1 MKVSENLLIDCTYI
15 GEELPVSSSLTIY
28 GIRLIQGFLRYSH
41 YHVHVL
47 VWREKEDEIDNL
59 VGQEFEKIVLDR
71 SDLAISWRLLCK
83 LSGYLPQKLKQE
95 VRRRNITTV
104 INPYHFGVLFFYP
117 KNIRQFGVIHDL
129 FLHDVKSERG
139 KIFYF
144 LWRNYQKIL
153 LKKFTGLISISKKTH
168 DTLLQREG
176 VDSSIVY
183 NSISFDI
190 SLTEEPVER
199 IMGKRYIL
207 DVNRFYKYKNA
218 ETLIRALG
226 LIKKDIPHL
235 LYLKGGPEDE
245 EERRNLEIIVAEEGL
260 EDRVVFDL
268 NDRTNGELRFLYSH
282 ADLFVSPS
290 LQEGF
295 GYTPIEA
302 AIMKTPVLVSD
313 IEAFRDV
320 LCGKVATFDPCS
332 PEDLAKKILMIISN
346 PPSEQEKNELAE
358 FFLDRYSVKNQILQF
373 EAIMQS

>member
-1 MKVSENLLIDCTYI
+1 MKESENLLIDCTYI
-15 GEELPVSSSLTIY
+15 GDDLPATSSLTIY
-28 GIRLIQGFLRYSH
+28 GTRLIQGFLMYSH

-47 VWREKEDEIDNL
+47 VWREREDEIDNL

-104 INPYHFGVLFFYP
+104 INPYHYSVLFFYP

-295 GYTPIEA
+295 GYTPVEA
-302 AIMKTPVLVSD
+302 AIMKTPILVSD